1 MATTY
6 DSDTKRNSIYGDT
19 SSILYNYAIA
29 RTLFDS
35 VKNKFILYLYKINH
49 LLFSIN

>member
-1 MATTY
+1 MASTY
-6 DSDTKRNSIYGDT
+6 DSDAKGNLIYGDT

-35 VKNKFILYLYKINH
+35 VKNKNTIEK
-49 LLFSIN
+49 